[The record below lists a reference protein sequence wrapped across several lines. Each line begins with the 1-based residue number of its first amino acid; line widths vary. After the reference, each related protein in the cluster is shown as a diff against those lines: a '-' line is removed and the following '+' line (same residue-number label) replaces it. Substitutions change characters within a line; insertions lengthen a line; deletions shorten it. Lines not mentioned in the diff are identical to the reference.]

1 MNMKKIEL
9 VLVGIIL
16 SVLIIAPS
24 FVLADTASN
33 VQAEIQT
40 LESQIT
46 QLEKTKSG
54 LNFWNDPTGVNKT
67 VLNSLIKA
75 KQLKIVALKKQLQE
89 IQNPPS
95 QEQTIASIQAEI
107 QTLESQITQL
117 EKTKSGLNF
126 LNDPTGVNKTAL
138 NSLIKAKQLKIVA
151 LKKQLQEIQNLPK
164 TPVTC
169 AKEGTKA
176 IGLYSNNKLTGFI
189 YGEDTNMGR
198 LRYDPSLTTHS
209 IYYDHCYNSA
219 TSKQLNIGYCANGI
233 LLSRGITCPNGCLN
247 GACKAATVVQPACT
261 DSDAISSFLNGKNYN
276 KLGTV
281 TVNGNSKTDKTDW
294 CGDWDGDGINEKV
307 VEYFCDSTVGQG
319 WRDEQ
324 YTCANGCLNGACKAA
339 TNQTNCTDS
348 DAISPF
354 LNGKNYNK
362 LGTVTVNGNSKT
374 DWCGDWDGD
383 GINEKVVE
391 YFCDSTVGQGWRDEQ
406 YTCANGCLN
415 GACKA
420 AVLYL
425 PSVTTNPA
433 TAVDTTTANLN
444 MTVSSRYSML
454 VGFEYSVNPN
464 LPNDTT
470 TLKTVRTGIS
480 ATVSYSVSPKT
491 ISGLTPNT
499 TYYYRAVAENQDG
512 ETKGNILSF
521 TTKAVE
527 VVTYQC
533 NDGIDNDGDTKTDYP
548 NDPGCTSATD
558 NDEYNPPTNQ
568 PPTIS

>member
-1 MNMKKIEL
+1 MKKIEL

-348 DAISPF
+348 DGGDDPNTF
-354 LNGKNYNK
+354 GEVTYNLNYAAEYRQTVSDSCYGDSVVFERYCNSEGAQRTYSRTCSA
-362 LGTVTVNGNSKT
+362 GTT
-374 DWCGDWDGD
+374 C
-383 GINEKVVE
+383 
-391 YFCDSTVGQGWRDEQ
+391 QG
-406 YTCANGCLN
+406 

-420 AVLYL
+420 A
-425 PSVTTNPA
+425 
-433 TAVDTTTANLN
+433 
-444 MTVSSRYSML
+444 
-454 VGFEYSVNPN
+454 
-464 LPNDTT
+464 
-470 TLKTVRTGIS
+470 
-480 ATVSYSVSPKT
+480 
-491 ISGLTPNT
+491 
-499 TYYYRAVAENQDG
+499 
-512 ETKGNILSF
+512 
-521 TTKAVE
+521 

-568 PPTIS
+568 PPTISGVTGPVTLEVNQQGVWSVTASDPENGTMSYRVVWGDEVYTTSGDVSLSPPLIPVQQTTTFTHTYNTVGTYTPVFQVKDDQDEVAETSISVTVVAVT